1 MRIIEAAKTVLNIGE
16 HGKEETPSDA
26 VRRGRFR
33 WSLVTLNFPF
43 MAGMLIV
50 VLLLAVALLGPR
62 FASENPY
69 LSGQRTAEM
78 VDGELIFP
86 PFSPLPQFPMGS
98 DQWGRDI
105 LSMLLYG
112 ARNTLVACVFVT
124 MARLVLGLALGA
136 LAGWRAGGLVDRA
149 VMSLVG
155 ILSSLPTLLTG
166 MILILALD
174 IRKGLSAFLIALCLV
189 GWGEIAQYIRG
200 EFISLRDQP
209 FVDGARVVGLTEGG
223 IMVRHILPNV
233 LPSLVVLALL
243 EMGSVLMILG
253 ELGFV
258 GVFIGGGTLTGTFD
272 DGTVAF
278 ADIPEWGAMLS
289 GARAYIRNSPWM
301 VFYPAMAFFVAVL
314 GFNLLGEGL
323 RRIIR
328 EAGVNTAAL
337 VSRRMVAVVAAI
349 TLVTWYITNQIAP
362 GVSYA
367 KLANQFE
374 AERALAHVRSIVE
387 LQRDDPGFGT
397 DGALRAAEYIAE
409 EFEAYGALPAASA
422 QGYLQPAVRNVARR
436 IITPELAAMSEGN
449 SDWVAVA
456 HGADFGEQVY
466 RHGGSGFADGPLVFV
481 GFSKAKFAYRDF
493 RGLDLRGQVALVLG
507 GNLPEAFDSE
517 ALIRGA
523 LAILIIT
530 DDAVP
535 HTDWD
540 AGARGFMQE
549 PTFPII
555 HVRPEAADRL
565 LEGSGYAVADLRGV
579 VTDLKALDSEQG
591 WCTVPVPVRL
601 RARVKLS
608 EPEEITGYN
617 VLAIL
622 PGSDISLDKEA
633 LLLSTH
639 YDMPEPDPDGP
650 FLAASDGPAGVG
662 IVLEMARLWQSE
674 EFRPRRTVLFGAWA
688 GGYFSISGA
697 STYQKRPSPY
707 KSLSRRAVVH
717 LESVGS
723 GGEVL
728 LLSTGTG
735 GMLSLL
741 ERSSGVIGVPTQ
753 QRATRTHSYCEE
765 LDSGAVVLS
774 WESAPDPFRGD
785 DTLENLS
792 LERLGQVGE
801 IVNLALITAS
811 RQYHY

>member
-1 MRIIEAAKTVLNIGE
+1 MRIVDAAKTMLNTGG
-16 HGKEETPSDA
+16 HRKEESPPDV
-26 VRRGRFR
+26 VRQGRFR

-43 MAGMLIV
+43 VAGMLIV

-136 LAGWRAGGLVDRA
+136 LAGWRAGGLMDRA

-272 DGTVAF
+272 DQTVAF

-337 VSRRMVAVVAAI
+337 VSRRMVAVVAVI

-374 AERALAHVRSIVE
+374 AERALEHVRSIVE

-397 DGALRAAEYIAE
+397 EGALRAAEYIAE

-422 QGYLQPAVRNVARR
+422 QGYLQPVVRNVARR
-436 IITPELAAMSEGN
+436 IITPELAAMSEGS

-591 WCTVPVPVRL
+591 WCTVAVPVRL
-601 RARVKLS
+601 RARVELN

-697 STYQKRPSPY
+697 STYQKRSSPY

-728 LLSTGTG
+728 LSTGTG

-741 ERSSGVIGVPTQ
+741 ERSSGVIGVSTQ
-753 QRATRTHSYCEE
+753 QRATRTHSCCEE
-765 LDSGAVVLS
+765 LDSGAVALS

-801 IVNLALITAS
+801 IINLALITAS